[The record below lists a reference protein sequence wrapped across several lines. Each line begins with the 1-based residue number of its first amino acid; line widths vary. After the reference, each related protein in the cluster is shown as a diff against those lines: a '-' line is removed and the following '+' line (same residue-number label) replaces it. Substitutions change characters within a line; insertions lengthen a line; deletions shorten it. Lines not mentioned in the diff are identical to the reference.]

1 MQKDNDMNLKLRN
14 GVILLVAFFLGAL
27 GMLALVKYYPMTVTE
42 NVTKT
47 IKDVTVT
54 ETGIADAVEKV
65 YDSVVTIETYKKEKL
80 YATGTGFVYK
90 NENGKGYVLTNNH
103 VVESADSV
111 RVVFTNGNSVEAS
124 VIGGDKY
131 ADIAVLTVAS
141 DKVIS
146 VAEIGSSKD
155 PRIGDTVFAVGAP
168 IDSSAYSWTVT
179 RGILSGKDRMVE
191 VSLTGNSV
199 SDWVMSVMQTDAAIN
214 SGNSGGPLSNSN
226 GQVIGITSMKLGSSG
241 LSGSSIEGMG
251 FAIPIEDALEYAER
265 FEKGE
270 TIERPYLGVSMYNL
284 SDLFIRVDAPVSSGV
299 YIDSVEKGSPAE
311 AAGLKS
317 GDIITKLGDAEIK
330 SLAYLKYQ
338 LYKHNVGDKVTIS
351 YYRGEEL
358 QTTEIHLSKAV
369 S

>member
-1 MQKDNDMNLKLRN
+1 MKEYRMNNTIRN
-14 GVILLVAFFLGAL
+14 GVILVVAFFLGAL
-27 GMLALVKYYPMTVTE
+27 GTLALVRFYPMTVTE

-47 IKDVTVT
+47 IKDVTVN
-54 ETGIADAVEKV
+54 ENGIADAVEKV

-90 NENGKGYVLTNNH
+90 NEKNKGYVLTNNH
-103 VVESADSV
+103 VIENGDSI
-111 RVVFTNGNSVEAS
+111 RVVFTNGTSVEAS
-124 VIGGDKY
+124 VVGSDKY
-131 ADIAVLTVAS
+131 SDIAVLTVGS
-141 DKVIS
+141 DKIIS
-146 VAEIGSSKD
+146 VAEIGDSASS
-155 PRIGDTVFAVGAP
+155 RVGDTVFAVGAP

-191 VSLTGNSV
+191 VSLTGSSI

-226 GQVIGITSMKLGSSG
+226 GQVIGITSMKLAS
-241 LSGSSIEGMG
+241 SSIEGMG
-251 FAIPIEDALEYAER
+251 FAIPIEDALSYAER

-270 TIERPYLGVSMYNL
+270 TIERPYMGVSMYNL
-284 SDLFIRVDAPVSSGV
+284 SDLPIRVSAPVTSGV
-299 YIDSVEKGSPAE
+299 YIDTVEKGSPADE
-311 AAGLKS
+311 AGFKS
-317 GDIITKLGDAEIK
+317 GDIIVKLGDADIK

-338 LYKHNVGDKVTIS
+338 LYKHNVGDKVVVS

-358 QTTEIHLSKAV
+358 KTAEIHLSKAA